1 MSLAVLHNIL
11 HNILRSLL
19 GKLLGKL
26 LGGLLGGL
34 LIVLCFMR
42 FASATAA
49 FLPAADLKANLLT
62 VASLT
67 KAGEPIKA
75 GLVWR
80 VYIAVLPKKP
90 MAEKAQGG
98 QTSPVSPSGQGGQKS
113 AVAAVDAPDMKQLKQ
128 VQMSRNAQG
137 QFTLPQG
144 EYYVQANFGRITA
157 MDKVKV
163 EKNAIAKLV
172 LNLDAG
178 AVQLNAEATGGQI
191 AKDKLHFAIYAND
204 AEGDDGALILPN
216 ISPDMPVRLKAG
228 RYHVVSYYGKVN
240 ATERA
245 NINIVAG
252 KLSRISFQQ
261 KAARITLRL
270 MHEPNGD
277 ALANTKWS
285 IADASGDVVYEAADA
300 YLSVVLAAGHY
311 VAIAQNNGIFQ
322 KDFVVESGKDTNVDV
337 LTVAKPQKTQDANQ
351 DKADNWATD

>member
-11 HNILRSLL
+11 HS
-19 GKLLGKL
+19 LLGKL
-26 LGGLLGGL
+26 LGGLL
-34 LIVLCFMR
+34 IILCFMR

-98 QTSPVSPSGQGGQKS
+98 QTSPVSPSGQGGQGGQKS

-337 LTVAKPQKTQDANQ
+337 LTVAKPQKIQDANQ

>member
-1 MSLAVLHNIL
+1 MSLANVVNLAVLHNIL
-11 HNILRSLL
+11 R
-19 GKLLGKL
+19 GLLGKL
-26 LGGLLGGL
+26 LGGLL
-34 LIVLCFMR
+34 IILCYMR

-62 VASLT
+62 IASLT

-75 GLVWR
+75 GLIWR

-90 MAEKAQGG
+90 MAEKAQGE
-98 QTSPVSPSGQGGQKS
+98 QASPASQASPGSQGGQKPAVD
-113 AVAAVDAPDMKQLKQ
+113 AVAASDVKQLKQ
-128 VQMSRNAQG
+128 VQMSKNAQG

-178 AVQLNAEATGGQI
+178 AVQLNAAVTGGQI

-204 AEGDDGALILPN
+204 AEGDDGALVLPD

-252 KLSRISFQQ
+252 RLSRISFQQ

-322 KDFVVESGKDTNVDV
+322 KDFVVESGKDTNVDL

>member
-1 MSLAVLHNIL
+1 MSLANVVNLAVLHNIL
-11 HNILRSLL
+11 R
-19 GKLLGKL
+19 K
-26 LGGLLGGL
+26 LLGGL

-80 VYIAVLPKKP
+80 VYIAVLPKKL

-98 QTSPVSPSGQGGQKS
+98 QTSPVSPSGQGGQGGQGGQKS
-113 AVAAVDAPDMKQLKQ
+113 AVAAVDAPDVKQLKQ
-128 VQMSRNAQG
+128 VQMSKNAQG

-337 LTVAKPQKTQDANQ
+337 LTVAKPQKIQDANQ